1 MGRRTW
7 PLQVDVARG
16 GGRAADACPGTTG
29 NRERAAAARTGTNL
43 ISRLASSRCAG
54 GVHVGDP
61 TRGRWWQCSRR
72 PGSPTV
78 VSGVTRRTS
87 SPKAQ
92 PPSRRSGAGC
102 HWRLWRL
109 AARTGMA
116 VAPLPF
122 ARTSSGWVGTSTNS
136 PKSKTARRRP
146 CASQLAAARA
156 CLRSPGRVPHGPGC
170 WCVRTSYPYVY
181 MQATAVAQCR
191 SRRTVATQRPLCH
204 LRNARAGWFASWV
217 DGQPHCSALTHARY
231 VVPSAGCVRAAAL
244 PCSER
249 CLRVSKQP
257 KQ

>member
-1 MGRRTW
+1 MGWRTW

-16 GGRAADACPGTTG
+16 GGRAAAACPRA

-170 WCVRTSYPYVY
+170 WCVRTSYPHTCTCRPLPLRSAAAGAPSQHSVRS
-181 MQATAVAQCR
+181 ATCATRAPAG
-191 SRRTVATQRPLCH
+191 SRRGSTDSRIVAR
-204 LRNARAGWFASWV
+204 
-217 DGQPHCSALTHARY
+217 
-231 VVPSAGCVRAAAL
+231 
-244 PCSER
+244 
-249 CLRVSKQP
+249 
-257 KQ
+257 